1 MVEVIK
7 KGAYLVDGQIV
18 YADQA
23 QNVATPDEAREK
35 TIAYS
40 ILRAHNKGKDP
51 KKMQI
56 KFDALISH
64 DITFVGIIQTAKASG
79 LKEFPAI
86 DYATH
91 GEEALAPKTVAQV
104 FSDGV
109 HLIQPVY
116 NALGMDIAQ
125 NLFAYLRTYRQVES
139 VSFQRPD
146 GNKIY
151 DDVSLSGPSD
161 YLRLV
166 PIVDPIT
173 ASDLTFTLTDN
184 LAMEYPGKVTV
195 IGEGEGKITVSQGD
209 RVLAEI
215 VVWVED

>member
-79 LKEFPAI
+79 LKE
-86 DYATH
+86 
-91 GEEALAPKTVAQV
+91 
-104 FSDGV
+104 
-109 HLIQPVY
+109 
-116 NALGMDIAQ
+116 
-125 NLFAYLRTYRQVES
+125 
-139 VSFQRPD
+139 
-146 GNKIY
+146 
-151 DDVSLSGPSD
+151 
-161 YLRLV
+161 
-166 PIVDPIT
+166 
-173 ASDLTFTLTDN
+173 
-184 LAMEYPGKVTV
+184 AM
-195 IGEGEGKITVSQGD
+195 
-209 RVLAEI
+209 RVLRNVEGIGICELTNEDVVRHVMVQRI
-215 VVWVED
+215 VKAYEDYENAKNGGKGKK